1 MLSFHYSYH
10 NYTQVSKAAVR
21 KAYECW
27 KENRHYDA
35 RVCNVSNRCID
46 TRINVIFDT
55 VFPCDALDDQIRQ
68 PHLMIRNFGRVRR
81 DDMSRGYDR
90 LFPII
95 TG

>member
-1 MLSFHYSYH
+1 MLSFHTLIIIIHKSPKQRY
-10 NYTQVSKAAVR
+10 VR
-21 KAYECW
+21 HMSVGKR
-27 KENRHYDA
+27 NRHYAA

-55 VFPCDALDDQIRQ
+55 VFPCDALDNQIRL